1 MGKAGRMPFC
11 DASNPAA
18 ASPKVTNAAITTT
31 TVFVAS
37 SPAHELRSKTVVNMR
52 VPDAYTIRRKVG
64 FFLKRL
70 EIPVESLEFAASRA
84 GDQLGSR
91 ESVSRGLLE

>member
-37 SPAHELRSKTVVNMR
+37 SARSRAPLKNRSRFPGAH
-52 VPDAYTIRRKVG
+52 TIRRKVG

-70 EIPVESLEFAASRA
+70 ESRLKA
-84 GDQLGSR
+84 
-91 ESVSRGLLE
+91 

>member
-11 DASNPAA
+11 EASNPAA

-37 SPAHELRSKTVVNMR
+37 SVRSRDSAQNR
-52 VPDAYTIRRKVG
+52 SRFPDAFTIRRKVG

-70 EIPVESLEFAASRA
+70 EIRLKA
-84 GDQLGSR
+84 
-91 ESVSRGLLE
+91 